1 MQPEPTHPPCL
12 TNAAC
17 STADPRDFIVA
28 AQSQPKPS
36 AQPLDLRQL
45 HLHLAKI
52 IKAGGDAEQMAG
64 DAVALMSK
72 LTSAQ
77 LVVYFAADSS
87 GNLGVAAQHRVAVSE
102 EVANYWLELLGE
114 QAARSCNENRVQIAQ
129 LQQGRIAMSIAVER
143 PGAAA
148 DALAAVFL
156 PAAGRPEALLVTL
169 QLVAGLLS
177 AYHLQHQNKAAD
189 WELSTACAILELV
202 AAVGKASDVRD
213 AGVLLVNAVKNYLGC
228 ERVAIGL
235 KKRRGTR
242 CKLLAISG
250 MADVNPQAELPQAV
264 LGTLVEAVRGGD
276 WTVWPADKGPSE
288 GLLPAHARL
297 SAVSGEGRVCS
308 APLRGADGAVV
319 GGWVFWG
326 LENSDARLRGQRF
339 ARVAAGPVGSSLVLL
354 KHGQLNP
361 LRRLIRKWRL
371 LERKSFWIAIASVF
385 LLCFSFWPYRIGCD
399 CVIEPVKKR
408 YVVAP
413 FDGVF
418 EKSLVRPGDVV
429 KKDQELAQMDGRE
442 LRMELAGVVAD
453 YHRARKSRDVNQ
465 AAGKTAAAQIDRL
478 EMQCKEQNRRLLE
491 SRIRNLAIKSPEAG
505 IVVSGDLERTQGT
518 PVKAGQALYE
528 IAPLDR
534 MIAEIEVHDEDVAN
548 VKIGQQVAVRLDAY
562 PGKVWKG
569 TIDKLHPRSEIR
581 DSNNVFIAEVRV
593 GQCGEVLRPGMK
605 GSATITTSSHTLL
618 WILLHKAWYTGLK
631 WVGM

>member
-1 MQPEPTHPPCL
+1 METIS
-12 TNAAC
+12 N
-17 STADPRDFIVA
+17 TADPRDFTVGV
-28 AQSQPKPS
+28 QGERKPS

-45 HLHLAKI
+45 HSHVANI
-52 IKAGGDAEQMAG
+52 IKAGNDPERTAN
-64 DAVALMSK
+64 DAVALLSR

-77 LVVYFAADSS
+77 LVVYFTADSS
-87 GNLGVAAQHRVAVSE
+87 GGLAVAAEHRVAVSD
-102 EVANYWLELLGE
+102 EVAKYWLELLGE
-114 QAARSCNENRVQIAQ
+114 QAARSCAENRVQIAQ
-129 LQQGRIAMSIAVER
+129 LQQNRVAMSVAVGR
-143 PGAAA
+143 PGAPA

-156 PAAGRPEALLVTL
+156 PGAARPESLLVIL

-177 AYHLQHQNKAAD
+177 AYHLQHENQAAD

-202 AAVGKASDVRD
+202 VGVGKATDVRD
-213 AGVLLVNAVKNYLGC
+213 AGVLLVNAVKSYLGC

-250 MADVNPQAELPQAV
+250 MSDLNLQAEMPQAV
-264 LGTLVEAVRGGD
+264 QGALVEAVRGGN
-276 WTVWPADKGPSE
+276 WTVWPADKGQGE

-308 APLRGADGAVV
+308 APLRSFDGSVV
-319 GGWVFWG
+319 GGWIFWG
-326 LENSDARLRGQRF
+326 LETSDARSRGERF
-339 ARVAAGPVGSSLVLL
+339 ARVSAGPVGVSLQLL
-354 KHGQLNP
+354 KHGQINP
-361 LRRLIRKWRL
+361 VRRLIRKWRL
-371 LERKSFWIAIASVF
+371 FERKSFWIAIASVF

-408 YVVAP
+408 YMVAP
-413 FDGVF
+413 FAGVF

-429 KKDQELAQMDGRE
+429 ESNQKLARMDGRE

-465 AAGKTAAAQIDRL
+465 AAGKTAAAQIDSL
-478 EMQCKEQNRRLLE
+478 EMQCQDQKRQLLE
-491 SRIRNLAIKSPEAG
+491 SRIKNLDIKSPEAG
-505 IVVSGDLERTQGT
+505 IVVSGDLERSEGA
-518 PVKAGQALYE
+518 PVTAGQAMYE

-534 MIAEIEVHDEDVAN
+534 MIVEIEVRDEDVAH
-548 VKIGQQVAVRLDAY
+548 VEVGQTVAVKLEAY
-562 PGKVWKG
+562 PGTIWKG
-569 TIDKLHPRSEIR
+569 TIDKIHPRSEIR
-581 DSNNVFIAEVRV
+581 ESNNVFIAEV
-593 GQCGEVLRPGMK
+593 GLEQGGEVLRPGMK

>member
-1 MQPEPTHPPCL
+1 MQLELKQPPRFME
-12 TNAAC
+12 TAC
-17 STADPRDFIVA
+17 HNADPRNFTVA
-28 AQSQPKPS
+28 AQGGPKPS

-45 HLHLAKI
+45 HLHVAKI
-52 IKAGGDAEQMAG
+52 IKAGSDAEQMAG
-64 DAVALMSK
+64 DAVALVSK

-87 GNLGVAAQHRVAVSE
+87 GNLSVAAQHRVAVSD
-102 EVANYWLELLGE
+102 EVAGYWLELLGE
-114 QAARSCNENRVQIAQ
+114 QAARSCNEKRVQIPQ
-129 LQQGRIAMSIAVER
+129 LQQSRIAMCVAVER
-143 PGAAA
+143 PDAPA

-177 AYHLQHQNKAAD
+177 AYHLQHQNLAAD

-202 AAVGKASDVRD
+202 AAAGKAADVRN
-213 AGVLLVNAVKNYLGC
+213 AGVRLVNAVKNYLGC

-235 KKRRGTR
+235 KKRRGTQ
-242 CKLLAISG
+242 CKVLAISG
-250 MADVNPQAELPQAV
+250 MADINPQAELPQAV
-264 LGTLVEAVRGGD
+264 QGALVEAVRGGD
-276 WTVWPADKGPSE
+276 WTAWPAEKGPGE

-297 SAVSGEGRVCS
+297 STVSGEGRVCS
-308 APLRGADGAVV
+308 APLRSADGAVV

-326 LENSDARLRGQRF
+326 LENSDARSRGERF
-339 ARVAAGPVGSSLVLL
+339 ARVAAAPVGTSLVLL
-354 KHGQLNP
+354 KHGQINP
-361 LRRLIRKWRL
+361 VRRLIRKWRL
-371 LERKSFWIAIASVF
+371 LERKSFWIAIASLF
-385 LLCFSFWPYRIGCD
+385 LICFSFWPYRIGCD

-429 KKDQELAQMDGRE
+429 GKEQKLAQMDGRE
-442 LRMELAGVVAD
+442 LRMEVAGVVAD

-465 AAGKTAAAQIDRL
+465 AAGKTAPAQIDAL
-478 EMQCKEQNRRLLE
+478 EMQCKEQNRHLLE
-491 SRIRNLAIKSPEAG
+491 SRIKNLDIKSPEAG

-534 MIAEIEVHDEDVAN
+534 MIVEIEVRDEDVAN
-548 VKIGQQVAVRLDAY
+548 VETGQKVAVKLDAY

-569 TIDKLHPRSEIR
+569 TIAKIHPRSEIR
-581 DSNNVFIAEVRV
+581 NSNNVFIAEVDLA
-593 GQCGEVLRPGMK
+593 QSGEVLRPGMK

-618 WILLHKAWYTGLK
+618 WIMLHKAWYTGLK